1 MAQEPGWSSSPLA
14 SGLTPDTSWTR
25 DLRKRYGSTG
35 GPAGR
40 QDDVLVYGMQKD
52 NLMNQTSGF
61 SSRGRSGGGSDW
73 LGSGSVN
80 MRFGGGNTPSN
91 PGDYNY
97 NTLNNTIGGAA
108 EAVKWGFDTRSKI
121 RNNQEKQDR
130 IQTLK
135 NARSQKEQDAQKN
148 QNLNAFANKTL
159 KQSRDLQANNFATR
173 TKFKRGSASSA
184 PATTINLLDS
194 KAPGGFPASY
204 FNKQTPPQTP

>member
-1 MAQEPGWSSSPLA
+1 MAQGPGWSSSPLA

-52 NLMNQTSGF
+52 KLMSQTSGF

-108 EAVKWGFDTRSKI
+108 EAVKWGFDTRSKL

-130 IQTLK
+130 VKKVQEANDWNSRVLPYGLEQHDKKQKDFNQPRSPVTGRPSKAK
-135 NARSQKEQDAQKN
+135 NAKPMQGPVPTPMN
-148 QNLNAFANKTL
+148 MNLNPKT
-159 KQSRDLQANNFATR
+159 
-173 TKFKRGSASSA
+173 
-184 PATTINLLDS
+184 P
-194 KAPGGFPASY
+194 
-204 FNKQTPPQTP
+204 